1 MYSLNFVF
9 NDFCVSSMHVNS
21 VSTFIW
27 KWVSIYFL
35 NSVHDETSN
44 VLT

>member
-1 MYSLNFVF
+1 MYSLGFVL
-9 NDFCVSSMHVNS
+9 NDFCVSGMHVNN

-35 NSVHDETSN
+35 NSVYDETSN